1 MDFEI
6 TRRYRMFGYEIRTY
20 TPDKRS
26 EIESFRELSFKEG
39 NDSISYEKYD
49 PDNIDGET
57 WMVYVNNELA
67 CISVAEASHYTSDP
81 KVDARICRLH
91 IAKKFRPAWLGIP
104 ILPYQ
109 IEWAKEKGFKVLY
122 FTHDIKARAINAM
135 YQHKKFGAA
144 ITPLQKKIKE
154 MWYSDWYRALKTD
167 DRYYF
172 QVDDRIELLQYIYY
186 WTLEDGY
193 IWRPKSNIMEIDN
206 ENRT

>member
-81 KVDARICRLH
+81 KVAARICRLH

-193 IWRPKSNIMEIDN
+193 TWHPKSNIMEIDN
-206 ENRT
+206 ENRA

>member
-6 TRRYRMFGYEIRTY
+6 PRRYRMPSYEIKTY

-26 EIESFRELSFKEG
+26 EIELFRELSFKEG

-57 WMVYVNNELA
+57 WMVYVDGELA
-67 CISVAEASHYTSDP
+67 CISVAESSHYTSDP
-81 KVDARICRLH
+81 EVSARICRLH

-109 IEWAKEKGFKVLY
+109 IEWAKQKGFKILY
-122 FTHDIKARAINAM
+122 FTHDVNNRAINLM
-135 YQHKKFGAA
+135 YQHKRFGAA
-144 ITPLQKKIKE
+144 VTPLQKEIKQ
-154 MWYSDWYRALKTD
+154 MWHSDWYRALKMD

-172 QVDDRIELLQYIYY
+172 QVDDRNELLQYIYY

-193 IWRPKSNIMEIDN
+193 IWHPKSNIMEIDN

>member
-6 TRRYRMFGYEIRTY
+6 TRRYRMSSYEIKTY

-57 WMVYVNNELA
+57 WMVYVDGELA

-81 KVDARICRLH
+81 EVSARLCRLH

-109 IEWAKEKGFKVLY
+109 IEWAKQKGFKILY
-122 FTHDIKARAINAM
+122 FTHDVNNRAINLM
-135 YQHKKFGAA
+135 YQHKRFGAA
-144 ITPLQKKIKE
+144 VTPLQKEIKQ
-154 MWYSDWYRALKTD
+154 MWHSDWYRALKMD

-193 IWRPKSNIMEIDN
+193 VWHPKSNIMEIDN